1 MIDEFGENFFFVP
14 VSNFRACYE
23 FDFVEIVLI
32 DVDFDTV
39 DDVDFQFL
47 VEVKYFQTQV

>member
-14 VSNFRACYE
+14 VSDFLACYE
-23 FDFVEIVLI
+23 FDFVEM